1 MEDTGK
7 SNYGKFAIMMATSFI
22 IMYAVMFLNAD
33 VFDHVMLSH
42 TRTYMTILM
51 IAPMAFTMLLFM
63 WGMYKDRKTN
73 YIILVLSAIVFI
85 ATLVGLRQQTFIGDV
100 QWMKAMIPH
109 HSSAI
114 MVSQKAHLKDPEAIK
129 LAEDIIQEQERE
141 IAQMKKMIYRLEQ
154 DNN

>member
-1 MEDTGK
+1 MEDMKK

-22 IMYAVMFLNAD
+22 IMYAIMFLNAD

-51 IAPMAFTMLLFM
+51 IAPMAFTMLLIM
-63 WGMYKDRKTN
+63 WGMYKDRNTN
-73 YIILVLSAIVFI
+73 FTILGLSVIVFI

-129 LAEDIIQEQERE
+129 LAEDIIEAQERE

-154 DNN
+154 DKN